1 MNLNALYDT
10 GIVRRFHTVADY
22 SGGVQQSVA
31 EHSWGVALIL
41 KELCDRTRVDMP
53 TALLFAALVHDA
65 EEAYIGDMPAPT
77 KWRFPALAAEMRVA
91 EESVRRELRLEAAN
105 FPEPL
110 IALLKWADG
119 LELYAYAQRRERDGA
134 TAYGRIAGNIRTYM
148 LTNLPQY
155 PEALSVLA
163 ELTLK
168 GEGDV

>member
-10 GIVRRFHTVADY
+10 GVVRRFHTVADY

-31 EHSWGVALIL
+31 EHSWGVALIV
-41 KELCDRTRVDMP
+41 KELCARRGLEVP
-53 TALLFAALVHDA
+53 AELLFTALIHDA

-77 KWRFPALAAEMRVA
+77 KWRFPVLAAEMRVA
-91 EESVRRELRLEAAN
+91 EEAVREELRLDDAPHGEL
-105 FPEPL
+105 FT
-110 IALLKWADG
+110 ALLKWADG